1 MVLEF
6 TGIGIFSIILGKLL
20 FAVKN
25 FENTYEAQT
34 ISKKEDLKTWIYLRE
49 TSRLDGVDF
58 HMEEKIN
65 HYFLM
70 EWGFNYKKA
79 LEYGGYFNLLT
90 SNQQK
95 EVK

>member
-34 ISKKEDLKTWIYLRE
+34 INKKEDLKTWIYLRE
-49 TSRLDGVDF
+49 NSRLDGVDF
-58 HMEEKIN
+58 RMEEKIN

-70 EWGFNYKKA
+70 EWGFNYQKA
-79 LEYGGYFNLLT
+79 LEYGGYFNHLT

-95 EVK
+95 NVE